1 MSWDS
6 SAQRSHTACS
16 ICTRFE
22 VAENGAHICFFG
34 LTGLEPDQRPMMMTR
49 RKLEEGELLVGLTS
63 AAQIPRADGGEATL
77 PLPNYSVSRLV
88 AASFREA
95 GNHAVEH
102 TARMLS
108 GGLRYLLQRDE
119 VQIRARS
126 TMEDAARTW
135 KGGHG
140 HHDGEACRRRRQHT
154 CTSVDIGINVQVHT

>member
-1 MSWDS
+1 
-6 SAQRSHTACS
+6 
-16 ICTRFE
+16 
-22 VAENGAHICFFG
+22 
-34 LTGLEPDQRPMMMTR
+34 MMTR

-77 PLPNYSVSRLV
+77 PLPYSVSRLV

-119 VQIRARS
+119 VQIRAR
-126 TMEDAARTW
+126 
-135 KGGHG
+135 
-140 HHDGEACRRRRQHT
+140 RR
-154 CTSVDIGINVQVHT
+154 